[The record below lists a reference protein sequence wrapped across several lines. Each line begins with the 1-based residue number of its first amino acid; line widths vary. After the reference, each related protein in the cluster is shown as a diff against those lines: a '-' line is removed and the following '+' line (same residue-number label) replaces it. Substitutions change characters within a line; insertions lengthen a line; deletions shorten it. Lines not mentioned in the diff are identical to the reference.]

1 MELLAARGLTKY
13 FPQTRTLA
21 NDRVS
26 LSLASGEL
34 HAIVGENGAGKSTL
48 ARILAGLERPDS
60 GEVAAMGKKL
70 RPGSV
75 RAAEAAGI
83 GFAPQ
88 VSLLAPALSVA
99 ENLALGRE
107 PRAAGVFLSAR
118 KAYVEAALTLERCG
132 FSLDPDALVSSLSA
146 AERRQAEIARA
157 LARGGEILL
166 LDEPT
171 SILSESEARALFDRL
186 RGLAAAGKAIA
197 FITHR
202 VSEVMEAADRITVLR
217 DGKVQASLA
226 AGEADERTIM
236 DYMTRASFTPSRAPK
251 KNRSAGSADG
261 EPRLAIDGLRLAKG
275 APPLSIKVMA
285 GEILAVSAFAG
296 NGLAELEAYASG
308 LRVPREG
315 RIRIDGEDIGSY
327 PDGRIR
333 SEKLAYVPSNREGLG
348 LCCSASIRENAL
360 ALRFREF
367 RARDWIG
374 AEARNRAARDIIK
387 SFGIA
392 SDVSDRAGS
401 LSGGNRQRLLLARE
415 LERPRAVAL
424 LAEPLQGLDLGSRA
438 EAVSRIRALAE
449 SGSAVLVLTS
459 SAEDAIELA
468 DRAVALY
475 RGRAVYEAPAAES
488 SIAAIVSTMAGTRG
502 AA

>member
-1 MELLAARGLTKY
+1 MELLAAKGLTKY
-13 FPQTRTLA
+13 FPETRTLA

-60 GEVAAMGKKL
+60 GEVSARDRRV

-88 VSLLAPALSVA
+88 VSLLAPGLSVA

-157 LARGGEILL
+157 LARGGDILL

-171 SILSESEARALFDRL
+171 SILSEAEARALFERL
-186 RGLAAAGKAIA
+186 RGLAGAGKAIA

-236 DYMTRASFTPSRAPK
+236 AFMTRSRSSPPAAIK
-251 KNRSAGSADG
+251 RDSAARPDDE
-261 EPRLAIDGLRLAKG
+261 EPRLAIEGLRLVKG
-275 APPLSIKVMA
+275 APGLSISVKA
-285 GEILAVSAFAG
+285 GEILAVTAFAG

-308 LRVPREG
+308 LRSLFEG
-315 RIRIDGEDIGSY
+315 RIRIDGVDIGSY
-327 PDGRIR
+327 PRERLR
-333 SEKLAYVPSNREGLG
+333 SEKLAYAPSNREGLG
-348 LCCSASIRENAL
+348 LCCSASIRENVL
-360 ALRFREF
+360 ALRLREF

-374 AEARNRAARDIIK
+374 AGARNRAARDSIE
-387 SFGIA
+387 SFGITG
-392 SDVSDRAGS
+392 DVEDEAGS

-424 LAEPLQGLDLGSRA
+424 LAEPLQGLDIGSRA
-438 EAVSRIRALAE
+438 EAVSRIRALADA
-449 SGSAVLVLTS
+449 GSAVLVLTS
-459 SAEDAIELA
+459 SAEDALELA
-468 DRAVALY
+468 DRAMALY
-475 RGRAVYEAPAAES
+475 RGRAAYEALAGEA